1 MNGFPFFRKVFWYPE
16 KTDETDMSQLSYNE
30 RAIIKILMKNPHPN
44 IVSFYHVNKKYVD
57 MELLDTENINIE
69 KAKKTM
75 KKVKTFLQGL
85 GIWTGNQITLEKI
98 NMAIINSLILTRR
111 GWLTQKDG
119 KLNRLS
125 CLRFARQNI

>member
-1 MNGFPFFRKVFWYPE
+1 
-16 KTDETDMSQLSYNE
+16 
-30 RAIIKILMKNPHPN
+30 MKNPHPN
-44 IVSFYHVNKKYVD
+44 IVSFYHVNK

-69 KAKKTM
+69 KAKKQM

-98 NMAIINSLILTRR
+98 NMAIINYLILMLRA
-111 GWLTQKDG
+111 WFIKNNG
-119 KLNRLS
+119 KLNPLS

>member
-1 MNGFPFFRKVFWYPE
+1 MKP
-16 KTDETDMSQLSYNE
+16 TCHNE

-44 IVSFYHVNKKYVD
+44 IVSFYHVNK

-69 KAKKTM
+69 KAKKQM

-98 NMAIINSLILTRR
+98 NMAIINYLILMLRA
-111 GWLTQKDG
+111 WFIKNNG
-119 KLNRLS
+119 KLNPLS